1 MLTIID
7 DGKPA
12 PAPVFQARIPVRWGD
27 LDADGHVNNTV
38 FLRYVEEARMQ
49 WAQALSLAASA
60 PGLTPVVA
68 NLACEYLAPL
78 HYPATVI
85 VSIACAHAGNSSL
98 QLLFSL
104 HVPADAAD
112 LAPALHARAR
122 ITWVWLDAGTGRPH
136 AMPESLRAA
145 CTAAAPSP
153 PSSAD

>member
-1 MLTIID
+1 MLTLSD

-38 FLRYVEEARMQ
+38 FLRYVEEARLQ
-49 WAQALSLAASA
+49 WARALSLSTSA

-78 HYPATVI
+78 HYPATVT

-98 QLLFSL
+98 QLLFCL
-104 HVPADAAD
+104 HVQAEGD
-112 LAPALHARAR
+112 APALLHARAR

-136 AMPESLRAA
+136 AMPEALRAA
-145 CTAAAPSP
+145 CKAAAPSP

>member
-1 MLTIID
+1 MLTLSD

-12 PAPVFQARIPVRWGD
+12 PAPVFQVRIPVRWGD

-49 WAQALSLAASA
+49 WAQALSLSTSA

-78 HYPATVI
+78 HYPATVV

-104 HVPADAAD
+104 HVPPATAGA
-112 LAPALHARAR
+112 APALHARAR
-122 ITWVWLDAGTGRPH
+122 ITWVWLEASTGRPH
-136 AMPESLRAA
+136 AMPEALRAA
-145 CTAAAPSP
+145 CAAPVPIP